1 MRHAMHVSRRAA
13 AGSIRQGEDAVAK
26 RGEREGHEEY
36 VFTSIVYKG
45 KYSLLMLHVVR
56 LSQA

>member
-26 RGEREGHEEY
+26 WEKEGHEEY
-36 VFTSIVYKG
+36 VFTSIVYQG

>member
-1 MRHAMHVSRRAA
+1 MHVSRRAA

-26 RGEREGHEEY
+26 RGEKEGHEEY
-36 VFTSIVYKG
+36 VFTSIVYQG